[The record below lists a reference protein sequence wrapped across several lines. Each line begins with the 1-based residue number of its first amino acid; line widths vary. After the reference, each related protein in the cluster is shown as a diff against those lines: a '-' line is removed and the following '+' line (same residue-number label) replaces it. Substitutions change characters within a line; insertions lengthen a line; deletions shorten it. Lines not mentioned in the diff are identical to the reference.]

1 MSAGKLVAWAYT
13 LTEMQERFY
22 LTHPNREL
30 PNFSSDAENA
40 RAHETLSEK
49 SELSDGVLELCV
61 EAQVCHS
68 THVEEDSLANTYKTK
83 EYVLANSA
91 PCHDAGTL
99 HI

>member
-1 MSAGKLVAWAYT
+1 M
-13 LTEMQERFY
+13 LT
-22 LTHPNREL
+22 
-30 PNFSSDAENA
+30 NA
-40 RAHETLSEK
+40 RARETLSEK
-49 SELSDGVLELCV
+49 SELSAGVLELCSL